1 MSYIQIQPGGKANA
15 KGAKYVNLAWNEW
28 DRERKRSSQK
38 RLYVG
43 RLTPCGREV
52 ILNKRFSGD
61 REIRLALEEFE
72 SRADDKEAFEQWL
85 YTLTL
90 SGKEADPVVRVE
102 ICGDA
107 WLVLHLAESSGL
119 QGELEGLFGHRD
131 AGALLG
137 LAAHQFVTGHALYR
151 AEAWLSERELP
162 VSWKSSIVS
171 DSNVYGF
178 VSDMGRDIERREEF
192 FEHWIER
199 HKGEESLIYDTTS
212 ISTYSAYL
220 ELAEW
225 GYNRDGDKLPQV
237 NFSLAASA
245 LGMPLYYRVLPGSVP
260 DVSTLSTT
268 LRIARDYGLEK
279 LTLSLDRG
287 FYSAANLRD
296 LLALD
301 CGFVIGVP
309 WTVAQ
314 AKELFNLNRNKL
326 KALKYAFTY
335 QGSPLRHMKAGWQH
349 EETLVNAH
357 LFFDPERHSDQT
369 LRFEKRLFE
378 LLSLAGKESFK
389 NSFEARKWLTENAKW
404 HATCFD
410 VKHEKD
416 QVQIVMKPNR
426 ATAVTARAGYT
437 LILTH
442 GREDAAET
450 QERVL
455 DAYRGRDTVEKLFDA
470 FKTEHAQ
477 YRLRTGNEDS
487 AQGRLFIAFLALV
500 LRAELYRKMRETD
513 LAKSTTQAALF
524 DELAKH
530 KVLTTVKGNR
540 IPLEVTKE
548 QRVILEKLKI
558 PTIS

>member
-28 DRERKRSSQK
+28 DSERKRSLQR

-52 ILNKRFSGD
+52 ILNKRFSGGK
-61 REIRLALEEFE
+61 EMRLPLEEFE
-72 SRADDKEAFEQWL
+72 SRAGDKEAFEQWL
-85 YTLTL
+85 YALGL
-90 SGKEADPVVRVE
+90 PEIEADSVVRVE

-107 WLVLHLAESSGL
+107 WLMLNLARSSGL
-119 QGELEGLFGHRD
+119 QEELEALFGRRD

-137 LAAHQFVTGHALYR
+137 LAAHQLITGHALYR
-151 AEAWLSERELP
+151 AESWLSERELP
-162 VSWKSSIVS
+162 ESWKSSLVS

-178 VSDMGRDIERREEF
+178 ISDMGRDIARREEF

-212 ISTYSAYL
+212 ISTYSAAL

-225 GYNRDGDKLPQV
+225 GYNRDGEKLPQV
-237 NFSLAASA
+237 NFSLAASV
-245 LGMPLYYRVLPGSVP
+245 LGMPLFYRLLPGSVP

-268 LRIARDYGLEK
+268 LKIARDYGLEK

-301 CGFVIGVP
+301 CGFVIGAP
-309 WTVAQ
+309 WTVSQ
-314 AKELFNLNRNKL
+314 AKELFKLNRNKL
-326 KALKYAFTY
+326 KTLKYAFTY
-335 QGSPLRHMKAGWQH
+335 RGSPLRYMKADWH
-349 EETLVNAH
+349 HDETLLNAH
-357 LFFDPERHSDQT
+357 LFFNPERHAEQT

-378 LLSLAGKESFK
+378 LLSLADKESFAT
-389 NSFEARKWLTENAKW
+389 SFEARKWLTENAKW

-410 VKHEKD
+410 VKHD
-416 QVQIVMKPNR
+416 DDRIRIVMKPNR

-437 LILTH
+437 LVLTH

-450 QERVL
+450 RELVL

-470 FKTEHAQ
+470 LKTEHAQ

-487 AQGRLFIAFLALV
+487 AQGRLFIAFLALI
-500 LRAELYRKMRETD
+500 LRAELYRKMRETN
-513 LAKSTTQAALF
+513 LGKSMTQAALF

-530 KVLTTVKGNR
+530 KVLTTAKGNR
-540 IPLEVTKE
+540 IPLEVTKK
-548 QRVILEKLKI
+548 QRVILEKLNI
-558 PTIS
+558 PPIS